1 MARKK
6 IENNDYDD
14 DMPNDYTDQ
23 LADEA
28 NDVTRFQKGNVFWQL
43 ADGFP
48 RKKKF
53 ESPEELFN
61 LCIEYFQWCDENP
74 LTVMSFEGRDAKSCF
89 TKKLR
94 AYTWEGL
101 SVHLGVAV
109 GTLHDYRKLES
120 HSRFHE
126 TMSIIDSIIF
136 TQNLTAAAAGLLSAS
151 LIGRHLGIAETV
163 KTEHS
168 VDNNTVQE
176 VFKFGDKLLVFGNA
190 SKEG

>member
-6 IENNDYDD
+6 IENDDYD

-23 LADEA
+23 QADEA
-28 NDVTRFQKGNVFWQL
+28 NDIVRFQKGNVFWQL

-53 ESPEELFN
+53 ESPEQLFK
-61 LCIEYFQWCDENP
+61 LCLEYFKWCDENP
-74 LTVMSFEGRDAKSCF
+74 LTSMSFEGRDAKSCF

-101 SVHLGVAV
+101 AVHLGVAV
-109 GTLHDYRKLES
+109 KTLHDYRLLET
-120 HSRFHE
+120 HSSFHQ
-126 TMSIIDSIIF
+126 TMSIIDSIIY
-136 TQNLTAAAAGLLSAS
+136 TQKLTAAAAGLLSAS

-168 VDNNTVQE
+168 VDANSVQE
-176 VFKFGDKLLVFGNA
+176 VFKFGDKEIVFGN
-190 SKEG
+190 GNNG